1 MERAGQAE
9 ERFSA
14 MGSKRVWVVGT
25 DIGGTFTDIIGV
37 NLETGEQRIG
47 KVPSTPP
54 TYFDGVINGL
64 ARAGLRGD
72 ETLSFRHGA
81 TVSTNAILERKGV
94 KTALITT
101 EGFRDVLGGGRAER
115 ISAFELDWDPPEL
128 IIPRRN
134 VLIARERIS
143 PYGEVVT
150 ELNEDDVRRAAR
162 IIRKRGIESVA
173 VVYIDSFMNPIHE
186 QRTREILLQEIPEVD
201 ITLSHEVL
209 PQMLEFERTCT
220 TVLNAYIS
228 PILKNYLAGLS
239 RRLKTDWGYDG
250 SILVTTSGGG
260 VIGMDEAV
268 KFPAKTFHS
277 SPVSGAVG
285 LAGYIGSLAGFENVI
300 AFETGGT
307 TNNVSIIYK
316 GKPAITHEWKILW
329 NVPCCLPSVDTV
341 YIGAGGG
348 SIGWVDKGG
357 ILNVGPQS
365 MGAVPGPAC
374 YGAGGTEPTNTDTQ
388 IVLGRID
395 PNYYLGGEMKVDG
408 QLSKKALQE
417 KIGERY
423 GWSAEESAANMYMVA
438 MTNLMMAMRL
448 QTVSRGW
455 DPRDFAIVP
464 YGGGGAMYACDL
476 AREVGASTVIV
487 PPLPGYASAFGAIR
501 VDVKHEFTTPLHK
514 IEAEIDYGKLNT
526 EFEALV
532 SRARETL
539 LREGMRSDQIVIERY
554 VDVKYFSQARF
565 FTVEVGGGPIK
576 DLVKITDDFM
586 RAMKTAYGYTLPPGY
601 APVELV
607 NLRIIARGDIP
618 KPNLAEVNGSTTL
631 EQARKGRRKVWFRN
645 SGFVDS
651 TIYERSQLPA
661 GVGFDGPAVIEQPD
675 TTTVMPP
682 GTHCKPDKFGN
693 LVITVDR

>member
-1 MERAGQAE
+1 MDLDTRNLDPRRA
-9 ERFSA
+9 
-14 MGSKRVWVVGT
+14 WIVGT

-37 NLETGEQRIG
+37 NLVTGEQRLG

-54 TYFDGVINGL
+54 TYFDGVITGL
-64 ARAGLRGD
+64 ERAGLKGD
-72 ETLSFRHGA
+72 EVLSFRHGA

-128 IIPRRN
+128 IVPRRN
-134 VLIARERIS
+134 VLEVRERVS
-143 PYGEVVT
+143 PYGDILVK
-150 ELNEDDVRRAAR
+150 LNEADVRRAAR
-162 IIRKRGIESVA
+162 VIKKRGIESVA
-173 VVYIDSFMNPIHE
+173 IVYMDSFMNPVHE
-186 QRTREILLQEIPEVD
+186 ARTRELLRKELPDMD
-201 ITLSHEVL
+201 ITVSHEVL

-228 PILKNYLAGLS
+228 PILKNYLGGLS
-239 RRLKTDWGYDG
+239 RRLKKDWNYSG

-348 SIGWVDKGG
+348 SIGWIDNGG

-374 YGAGGTEPTNTDTQ
+374 YGAGGDEATNTDTQ

-395 PNYYLGGEMKVDG
+395 PGYYLGGEMKVDG
-408 QLSKKALQE
+408 KLSHKALKE
-417 KIGERY
+417 KIGDRY
-423 GWSAEESAANMYMVA
+423 GWDAKTAAANMYMVA

-476 AREVGASTVIV
+476 AREVGSGTVVV

-501 VDVKHEFTTPLHK
+501 VDVKHEFTTPIQK
-514 IEAEIDYGKLNT
+514 IESELDYRWLNRQ
-526 EFEALV
+526 FDALV
-532 SRARETL
+532 QKAEKTL
-539 LREGMRSDQIVIERY
+539 LKEGMKKEQIRIERY
-554 VDVKYFSQARF
+554 VDVKYFSQSRF
-565 FTVEVGGGPIK
+565 FTVESPQGQIG
-576 DLVKITDDFM
+576 DLKEITETFM
-586 RAMKTAYGYTLPPGY
+586 RDMKTAYGYNLPPGY
-601 APVELV
+601 APVEIV
-607 NLRIIARGDIP
+607 NLRVVAKGELP
-618 KPNLAEVNGSTTL
+618 KPDLKEIGGASALVDAL
-631 EQARKGRRKVWFRN
+631 KGRRKVWFRDH
-645 SGFVDS
+645 GFIDS
-651 TIYERSQLPA
+651 AIYERGRLAA
-661 GVGFDGPAVIEQPD
+661 GAVLDGPAIIEQPD

-682 GTHCKPDKFGN
+682 GTHCTVDRWGN
-693 LVITVDR
+693 LVIKVDR

>member
-1 MERAGQAE
+1 M
-9 ERFSA
+9 SK
-14 MGSKRVWVVGT
+14 KRVWVVGT

-64 ARAGLRGD
+64 ERAGLRGD

-128 IIPRRN
+128 IIPRRD
-134 VLIARERIS
+134 VLIVRERIS

-150 ELNEDDVRRAAR
+150 ELNEDDVRRTAR

-173 VVYIDSFMNPIHE
+173 IVYIDSFMNPIHE
-186 QRTREILLQEIPEVD
+186 QRTREILREEAPEVD

-239 RRLKTDWGYDG
+239 RRLKSDWGYDG

-316 GKPAITHEWKILW
+316 SKPAITHEWKILW

-395 PNYYLGGEMKVDG
+395 PDYYLGGEMKVDG
-408 QLSKKALQE
+408 ALSKKALKE
-417 KIGERY
+417 KIGDRY
-423 GWSAEESAANMYMVA
+423 GWNAEEAAANMYMVA

-514 IEAEIDYGKLNT
+514 IEAEIDYAKLNA
-526 EFEALV
+526 EFDGLV
-532 SRARETL
+532 EKGRETL
-539 LREGMRSDQIVIERY
+539 IREGMRPDQIAIERY

-565 FTVEVGGGPIK
+565 FTVEVGAEPIQ
-576 DLVKITDDFM
+576 DLVKITEDFM
-586 RAMKTAYGYTLPPGY
+586 RDMKAAYGYTLPPGY
-601 APVELV
+601 APIELV
-607 NLRIIARGDIP
+607 NLRVIARGDIP
-618 KPNLAEVNGSTTL
+618 KPNLPEINGRATL
-631 EQARKGRRKVWFRN
+631 DQARKGDRKVWFRN
-645 SGFVDS
+645 SGFVKS
-651 TIYERSQLPA
+651 QIYERDKLPV
-661 GVGFDGPAVIEQPD
+661 GVSFDGPAIIEQPD

-682 GTHCKPDKFGN
+682 GTHCTPDKFGN
-693 LVITVDR
+693 LVIQVDR

>member
-1 MERAGQAE
+1 MAGERT
-9 ERFSA
+9 
-14 MGSKRVWVVGT
+14 WVVGT
-25 DIGGTFTDIIGV
+25 DIGGTFTDVIGV
-37 NLETGEQRIG
+37 NLQTGEQRLG

-64 ARAGLRGD
+64 ERAGLNG
-72 ETLSFRHGA
+72 EEVLSFRHGA

-128 IIPRRN
+128 IILRRN
-134 VLIARERIS
+134 VLTVRERIS

-150 ELNEDDVRRAAR
+150 PLSEADVRRCAR
-162 IIRKRGIESVA
+162 AIAKRGIESVA
-173 VVYIDSFMNPIHE
+173 VVYIDSFMNPAHE
-186 QRTREILLQEIPEVD
+186 LRTREILRKELPGVD

-228 PILKNYLAGLS
+228 PILKNYLSGLA
-239 RRLKTDWGYDG
+239 RRLEKDWSYSGP
-250 SILVTTSGGG
+250 ILVTTSGGG
-260 VIGMDEAV
+260 VIGMDEAI
-268 KFPAKTFHS
+268 KFPARTFHS

-285 LAGYIGSLAGFENVI
+285 LAGYIGALAGFENVI

-316 GKPAITHEWKILW
+316 GRPAITHEWKILW
-329 NVPCCLPSVDTV
+329 NVPCCLPSVDTI

-348 SIGWVDKGG
+348 SVGWVDKGG
-357 ILNVGPQS
+357 MLNVGPQS

-395 PNYYLGGEMKVDG
+395 PGYYLGGEMQVDG
-408 QLSKKALQE
+408 ALSSKALRE
-417 KIGERY
+417 RIGERY
-423 GWSAEESAANMYMVA
+423 GWDAETAAANMYMVA

-514 IEAEIDYGKLNT
+514 IESELDYKKVNRT
-526 EFEALV
+526 FDELV
-532 SRARETL
+532 ANAVKTL
-539 LREGMRSDQIVIERY
+539 KREGMRPEQITIERY
-554 VDVKYFSQARF
+554 VDVKYFSQSRF
-565 FTVEVGGGPIK
+565 FTVEIGDGPLR
-576 DLVKITDDFM
+576 DLGAITQNFM
-586 RAMKTAYGYTLPPGY
+586 SAMQAAYGYTLPPGY

-607 NLRIIARGDIP
+607 NLRVIGRGDLP
-618 KPNLAEVNGSTTL
+618 KPSLPETQGGATL
-631 EQARKGRRKVWFRN
+631 DAARKPSRKVWFRDA
-645 SGFVDS
+645 GFVEAS
-651 TIYERSQLPA
+651 IYERGKLPA
-661 GVGFDGPAVIEQPD
+661 GATLDGPAVIEQPD

-682 GTHCKPDKFGN
+682 GSHCSVDKYGN
-693 LVITVDR
+693 LIIRVER

>member
-1 MERAGQAE
+1 M
-9 ERFSA
+9 SK
-14 MGSKRVWVVGT
+14 KRVWVVGT

-64 ARAGLRGD
+64 ARAGIRGD

-134 VLIARERIS
+134 VLIVRERIS

-173 VVYIDSFMNPIHE
+173 VVYVDSFMNPVHE
-186 QRTREILLQEIPEVD
+186 QRTREILLEEAPEVD

-239 RRLKTDWGYDG
+239 RRLKSDWGYDG

-316 GKPAITHEWKILW
+316 SKPAITHEWKILW

-395 PNYYLGGEMKVDG
+395 PDYYLGGEMKVDG
-408 QLSKKALQE
+408 ALSKKALKE
-417 KIGERY
+417 KIGDRY
-423 GWSAEESAANMYMVA
+423 GWNAEESAANMYMVA

-476 AREVGASTVIV
+476 AREIGASTVVV

-514 IEAEIDYGKLNT
+514 IEPEIDFAKLNA
-526 EFEALV
+526 EFDGLV
-532 SRARETL
+532 ARARDTL
-539 LREGMRSDQIVIERY
+539 IREGMRADQIVIERY

-565 FTVEVGGGPIK
+565 FTVEIDNEPIRSL
-576 DLVKITDDFM
+576 DKITEDFM
-586 RAMKTAYGYTLPPGY
+586 AAMQAAYGYTLPPGY

-607 NLRIIARGDIP
+607 NLRVIARGDIP
-618 KPNLAEVNGSTTL
+618 KPNLSEVNGKSTL
-631 EQARKGRRKVWFRN
+631 ALARKGQRKVWFRN

-651 TIYERSQLPA
+651 QIYEREKLPA
-661 GVGFDGPAVIEQPD
+661 GVSFDGPAIIEQPD

-682 GTHCKPDKFGN
+682 GTHCTPDKYGN
-693 LVITVDR
+693 LVIQVDR

>member
-1 MERAGQAE
+1 M
-9 ERFSA
+9 SN
-14 MGSKRVWVVGT
+14 KRSWVVGT

-37 NLETGEQRIG
+37 NLETGEQRLG

-64 ARAGLRGD
+64 ARAGLKGD
-72 ETLSFRHGA
+72 EVLSFRHGA

-134 VLIARERIS
+134 VLTVRERVS
-143 PYGEVVT
+143 PYGEIVT
-150 ELNEDDVRRAAR
+150 PLSEADVKRCARAIA
-162 IIRKRGIESVA
+162 KRGIESVA
-173 VVYIDSFMNPIHE
+173 VVYIDSFMNPAHE
-186 QRTREILLQEIPEVD
+186 KRTREILRKELPGVD

-228 PILKNYLAGLS
+228 PILKNYLSGLA
-239 RRLKTDWGYDG
+239 RRLKQDWSYEGP
-250 SILVTTSGGG
+250 ILVTTSGGG
-260 VIGMDEAV
+260 VIGMDEAI
-268 KFPAKTFHS
+268 KLPARTFHS

-316 GKPAITHEWKILW
+316 GRPAITHEWKILW
-329 NVPCCLPSVDTV
+329 NVPCCLPSVDTI

-348 SIGWVDKGG
+348 SIGWVDNGG
-357 ILNVGPQS
+357 MLNVGPQS

-374 YGAGGTEPTNTDTQ
+374 YGAGGTEATNTDTQ

-395 PNYYLGGEMKVDG
+395 PDYYLGGEMRVDG
-408 QLSKKALQE
+408 ALSKKALRE
-417 KIGERY
+417 RIGSRY
-423 GWSAEESAANMYMVA
+423 GWDAETAAANMYMVA

-514 IEAEIDYGKLNT
+514 IESELDYKKVNRTFDG
-526 EFEALV
+526 LV
-532 SRARETL
+532 ANAVKTL
-539 LREGMRSDQIVIERY
+539 EREGMRPEQISIERY
-554 VDVKYFSQARF
+554 VDVKYFSQSRF
-565 FTVEVGGGPIK
+565 FTVEIGDGPLL
-576 DLVKITDDFM
+576 DLEAITANFM
-586 RAMKTAYGYTLPPGY
+586 AAMQAAYGYTLPPGY

-607 NLRIIARGDIP
+607 NLRVIARGDLP
-618 KPNLAEVNGSTTL
+618 KPSLPETSGGATL
-631 EQARKGRRKVWFRN
+631 EEARKKPRRVWFRDT
-645 SGFVDS
+645 GFVEAK
-651 TIYERSQLPA
+651 IYERGKLPA
-661 GVGFDGPAVIEQPD
+661 GARFDGPAVIEQPD

-682 GTHCKPDKFGN
+682 GSHCTVDKYGN
-693 LVITVDR
+693 LVIKVDR

>member
-1 MERAGQAE
+1 MSE
-9 ERFSA
+9 
-14 MGSKRVWVVGT
+14 KRVWVVGT

-37 NLETGEQRIG
+37 NIETGEQRIG

-54 TYFDGVINGL
+54 TFYEGVINGL
-64 ARAGLRGD
+64 RRAGIRGE

-115 ISAFELDWDPPEL
+115 ISAFELDWDPPEI

-134 VLIARERIS
+134 VIPIRERIS
-143 PYGEVVT
+143 PYGDVLV

-162 IIRKRGIESVA
+162 IIKKRGIESVA
-173 VVYIDSFMNPIHE
+173 VVYIDSFMNFAHE
-186 QRTREILLQEIPEVD
+186 LRTREILREEVPGVD

-220 TVLNAYIS
+220 TVLNAYIA
-228 PILKNYLAGLS
+228 PILKNYLGGLS
-239 RRLKTDWGYDG
+239 KLLKSDWHYEGP
-250 SILVTTSGGG
+250 ILVTTSAGG
-260 VIGMDEAV
+260 VIGIDEAV
-268 KFPAKTFHS
+268 KFPARTFHS

-285 LAGYIGSLAGFENVI
+285 MAGYIGELAGFDNVI

-307 TNNVSIIYK
+307 TNNVSIIYDK
-316 GKPAITHEWKILW
+316 KPAITHEWKILW

-348 SIGWVDKGG
+348 SVGWVDKGG

-365 MGAVPGPAC
+365 MGAIPGPAC
-374 YGAGGTEPTNTDTQ
+374 YGAGGTEATNTDAQ

-395 PNYYLGGEMKVDG
+395 PEYYLGGELKVDG
-408 QLSKKALQE
+408 KLSHIAFKE
-417 KIGERY
+417 KIGDSY
-423 GWSAEESAANMYMVA
+423 GWDAETAAANMYMVA

-464 YGGGGAMYACDL
+464 YGGGGSLYACDL
-476 AREVGASTVIV
+476 AREIGATTVVV

-514 IEAEIDYGKLNT
+514 IENELD
-526 EFEALV
+526 FEALDLEF
-532 SRARETL
+532 ARLVKKATETL
-539 LREGMRSDQIVIERY
+539 IREGMQEKQIVIERY
-554 VDVKYFSQARF
+554 ADVKYFSQARF
-565 FTVEVGGGPIK
+565 FTVDVADGPIK
-576 DLVKITDDFM
+576 DLKAVNERFM
-586 RAMKTAYGYTLPPGY
+586 AAMKTAFGYNLPAGY
-601 APVELV
+601 APLELV
-607 NLRIIARGDIP
+607 NLRVIARGIIT
-618 KPNLAEVNGSTTL
+618 KPNLLEIDRKTTL
-631 EQARKGRRKVWFRN
+631 KEARKGSRKVWFRGP
-645 SGFVDS
+645 GFVD
-651 TIYERSQLPA
+651 TAIYERELLP
-661 GVGFDGPAVIEQPD
+661 VGAKFDGPAIIEQPD
-675 TTTVMPP
+675 TTVVMPN
-682 GTHCKPDKFGN
+682 GTHCTVDKYGN
-693 LVITVDR
+693 LVIAVDQ

>member
-1 MERAGQAE
+1 MTKA
-9 ERFSA
+9 
-14 MGSKRVWVVGT
+14 KWVVGT

-37 NLETGEQRIG
+37 NMETGEQRIG

-64 ARAGLRGD
+64 IRAGIKGD
-72 ETLSFRHGA
+72 EVVSFRHGA

-115 ISAFELDWDPPEL
+115 ISAFELDWDPPDI

-134 VLIARERIS
+134 VLCVRERVS
-143 PYGEVVT
+143 PYGEILVP
-150 ELNEDDVRRAAR
+150 LNETDIKAAAR
-162 IIRKRGIESVA
+162 KIKKRGIESIAIVF
-173 VVYIDSFMNPIHE
+173 IDSFMNPIHE
-186 QRTREILLQEIPEVD
+186 IRARELLRKALPDID
-201 ITLSHEVL
+201 ITVSHEVL

-228 PILKNYLAGLS
+228 PILKNYLGGLS
-239 RRLKTDWGYDG
+239 RRLKTDWNYSGP
-250 SILVTTSGGG
+250 ILVTTSGGG

-285 LAGYIGSLAGFENVI
+285 MAGYIGGLAGFKNVI

-307 TNNVSIIYK
+307 TNNVSMIYK
-316 GKPAITHEWKILW
+316 GEPAITHEWKILW

-348 SIGWVDKGG
+348 SIGSVDKGK

-374 YGAGGTEPTNTDTQ
+374 YGMGGDQPTNTDCQ

-395 PNYYLGGEMKVDG
+395 PAYYLGGELKVDG
-408 QLSKKALQE
+408 ELSKQALRE
-417 KIGERY
+417 KIGSQY
-423 GWSAEESAANMYMVA
+423 GWDAETSAANMYMVA
-438 MTNLMMAMRL
+438 LTNLMMAMRI

-476 AREVGASTVIV
+476 AREIGSPTVVI

-501 VDVKHEFTTPLHK
+501 VDVKHEFTKAIHK
-514 IEAEIDYGKLNT
+514 TGQELDFKLLNKQIN
-526 EFEALV
+526 ELEKKAAVVLKG
-532 SRARETL
+532 
-539 LREGMRSDQIVIERY
+539 EGMQPGQIVIQRF
-554 VDVKYFSQARF
+554 VDIKYFSQSRF
-565 FTVEVGGGPIK
+565 FTVEAPAGAIN
-576 DLVKITDDFM
+576 DLDAVTKNFLT
-586 RAMKTAYGYTLPPGY
+586 AMQVAYGYTLPPGY
-601 APVELV
+601 TPIELV
-607 NLRIIARGDIP
+607 NLRVVAKGEIP
-618 KPNLAEVNGSTTL
+618 KPSLPKKQLGGTLADAV
-631 EQARKGRRKVWFRN
+631 KGHRRVWYKDG
-645 SGFVDS
+645 GFVNAA
-651 TIYERSQLPA
+651 IYERDRLP
-661 GVGFDGPAVIEQPD
+661 VGATFDGPAVVEQPD
-675 TTTVMPP
+675 TTSVLPP
-682 GTHCKPDKFGN
+682 GTHCRVDEYNN
-693 LVITVDR
+693 LIIQVDR

>member
-1 MERAGQAE
+1 MTA
-9 ERFSA
+9 
-14 MGSKRVWVVGT
+14 KRTWVVGT

-37 NLETGEQRIG
+37 NLETGEQRLG
-47 KVPSTPP
+47 KVASTPP

-64 ARAGLRGD
+64 ERAGIKG
-72 ETLSFRHGA
+72 EEVLSFRHGA

-134 VLIARERIS
+134 VLTIRERVS

-150 ELNEDDVRRAAR
+150 PLSEPEVRRSAR
-162 IIRKRGIESVA
+162 AIRKRGIESVA

-186 QRTREILLQEIPEVD
+186 LRTREILHEEVPGLD
-201 ITLSHEVL
+201 VTLSHEVL

-228 PILKNYLAGLS
+228 PILKNYLGGLS
-239 RRLKTDWGYDG
+239 RRLKQDWNYSG
-250 SILVTTSGGG
+250 SILVTTSNGG

-285 LAGYIGSLAGFENVI
+285 MAGYIGSLAGFENVI

-329 NVPCCLPSVDTV
+329 NVPCCLPSVDTI

-357 ILNVGPQS
+357 MLNVGPQS

-395 PNYYLGGEMKVDG
+395 PDYYLGGEIKVDG
-408 QLSKKALQE
+408 ALSHKALKE
-417 KIGERY
+417 KIGDHY
-423 GWSAEESAANMYMVA
+423 GWDAPTSAANMYMMA
-438 MTNLMMAMRL
+438 MTNLMMAMRM
-448 QTVSRGW
+448 QTVTRGW

-464 YGGGGAMYACDL
+464 YGGGGALYACDL
-476 AREVGASTVIV
+476 AREIGVSKVIV

-514 IEAEIDYGKLNT
+514 IEDEIDYKQLNKDFDKL
-526 EFEALV
+526 V
-532 SRARETL
+532 RRAVQTL
-539 LREGMRSDQIVIERY
+539 KKEGMKTEQISTERY

-565 FTVEVGGGPIK
+565 FTVAV
-576 DLVKITDDFM
+576 DDTAITSLEAITAHFM
-586 RAMKTAYGYTLPPGY
+586 AAMQAAYGYTLPPGY

-607 NLRIIARGDIP
+607 NLRVIARGELA
-618 KPNLAEVNGSTTL
+618 KPNLPEITRKTTL
-631 EQARKGRRKVWFRN
+631 AQASKPSRKVWFKDA
-645 SGFVDS
+645 GFVD
-651 TIYERSQLPA
+651 TAIYERGRLPI
-661 GVGFDGPAVIEQPD
+661 GINFNGPAIVEQPD

-682 GTHCKPDKFGN
+682 RTHCSVDKFGN
-693 LVITVDR
+693 LIITVDR

>member
-1 MERAGQAE
+1 MTA
-9 ERFSA
+9 
-14 MGSKRVWVVGT
+14 KRNWVVGT

-37 NLETGEQRIG
+37 NLETGEQRLG
-47 KVPSTPP
+47 KVASTPP

-64 ARAGLRGD
+64 ERAGIKGD
-72 ETLSFRHGA
+72 EVLSFRHGA

-134 VLIARERIS
+134 VLTIRERVS

-150 ELNEDDVRRAAR
+150 PLSEAEVRRAAR
-162 IIRKRGIESVA
+162 MIKKRGIESVA
-173 VVYIDSFMNPIHE
+173 VVYIDSFMNPAHE
-186 QRTREILLQEIPEVD
+186 LRTREILHEELPGLDV
-201 ITLSHEVL
+201 TLSHEVL

-228 PILKNYLAGLS
+228 PILKNYLGGLQ
-239 RRLKTDWGYDG
+239 RRLKKDWNYSG

-285 LAGYIGSLAGFENVI
+285 LAGYIGNMAGFENVI

-307 TNNVSIIYK
+307 TNNVSIIYQ
-316 GKPAITHEWKILW
+316 GRPAITHEWKILW
-329 NVPCCLPSVDTV
+329 NVPCCLPSVDTI

-357 ILNVGPQS
+357 MLNVGPQS

-395 PNYYLGGEMKVDG
+395 PAYYLGGELKVDG
-408 QLSKKALQE
+408 ALSHKALKE
-417 KIGERY
+417 KVGDHY
-423 GWSAEESAANMYMVA
+423 GWDAATSAANMYMVA

-476 AREVGASTVIV
+476 AREIGSPKVIV

-501 VDVKHEFTTPLHK
+501 VDVKHEFTQPLHK
-514 IEAEIDYGKLNT
+514 IEAELDYKKLNR
-526 EFEALV
+526 EFAALEK
-532 SRARETL
+532 RAVQTL
-539 LREGMRSDQIVIERY
+539 KKEGMQADQIAIERY

-565 FTVEVGGGPIK
+565 FTVEVGSEA
-576 DLVKITDDFM
+576 ITDLKSITERFM
-586 RAMKTAYGYTLPPGY
+586 TAMQAAYGYTLPPGY

-607 NLRIIARGDIP
+607 NLRIIARGELP
-618 KPNLAEVNGSTTL
+618 KPSLPEISRATTL
-631 EQARKGRRKVWFRN
+631 QDARKPSRKVWFKD
-645 SGFVDS
+645 SGFVD
-651 TIYERSQLPA
+651 TAIYERGRLPI
-661 GVGFDGPAVIEQPD
+661 GVPFDGPAIIEQPD

-682 GTHCKPDKFGN
+682 GTSCTVDKFGN
-693 LVITVDR
+693 LIIDIERQER

>member
-1 MERAGQAE
+1 MAGT
-9 ERFSA
+9 RS
-14 MGSKRVWVVGT
+14 WVVGT

-37 NLETGEQRIG
+37 NLQTGEQRLG

-64 ARAGLRGD
+64 ERAGLRG
-72 ETLSFRHGA
+72 EEVLSFRHGA

-94 KTALITT
+94 KTALVTT

-134 VLIARERIS
+134 VLTVRERVS

-150 ELNEDDVRRAAR
+150 ALSEADVRRCAR
-162 IIRKRGIESVA
+162 MIAKRGIESVA
-173 VVYIDSFMNPIHE
+173 VVYIDSFMNPKHE
-186 QRTREILLQEIPEVD
+186 LRTRQILRQELPGVD

-228 PILKNYLAGLS
+228 PILKSYLSGLA
-239 RRLKTDWGYDG
+239 RRLKEDWSYEGP
-250 SILVTTSGGG
+250 ILVTTSGGG
-260 VIGMDEAV
+260 VIGMDEAI
-268 KFPAKTFHS
+268 KLPARTFHS

-316 GKPAITHEWKILW
+316 GRPAVTHEWKILW
-329 NVPCCLPSVDTV
+329 NVPCCLPSVDTI

-357 ILNVGPQS
+357 MLNVGPQS

-374 YGAGGTEPTNTDTQ
+374 YGAGGTEATNTDTQ

-395 PNYYLGGEMKVDG
+395 PDYYLGGEMKVDG
-408 QLSKKALQE
+408 RLSKKALRE
-417 KIGERY
+417 RIGERY
-423 GWSAEESAANMYMVA
+423 GWDAETAAANMYMVA

-514 IEAEIDYGKLNT
+514 IESELDYKKVNRTFDG
-526 EFEALV
+526 LV
-532 SRARETL
+532 ANAVKTL
-539 LREGMRSDQIVIERY
+539 EREGMRPEQITIERY
-554 VDVKYFSQARF
+554 VDVKYFSQSRF
-565 FTVEVGGGPIK
+565 FTVEIGDEPLR
-576 DLVKITDDFM
+576 DLQAITGNFM
-586 RAMKTAYGYTLPPGY
+586 AAMQTAYGYTLPPGY

-607 NLRIIARGDIP
+607 NLRVIARGDLP
-618 KPNLAEVNGSTTL
+618 KPSLPETPGGATL
-631 EQARKGRRKVWFRN
+631 EAARKKSRRVWFRDA
-645 SGFVDS
+645 GFVEAS
-651 TIYERSQLPA
+651 IYERGKLPA
-661 GVGFDGPAVIEQPD
+661 GARFDGPAVIEQPD

-682 GTHCKPDKFGN
+682 GSHCTVDKYGN
-693 LVITVDR
+693 LIIKVDRQEAA